1 MQYNS
6 KAKFIYILGKIGS
19 THNTIETVE
28 QMVTFVVGDHHLER
42 YSLRRAFAPNECTCW
57 VSDGSICTWYAIKTA
72 DTLSFNLCLPGT
84 RWTHTWAHWFR
95 NLKGE
100 KIIISKNRC
109 SCGFHRLHL
118 MPHTIITWLH
128 ENRISI
134 TITVFPVLQTICS
147 SWILSSYAWWEA
159 EVKFPTV
166 TCWTFPSLICQFIMS
181 YDAGGSPFWS
191 KNTVS
196 PNMSVKLTSCR
207 RWLTLKQKRLYYK

>member
-100 KIIISKNRC
+100 KIISKNRC
-109 SCGFHRLHL
+109 SCGFHCLHL
-118 MPHTIITWLH
+118 MPHTIITWRMKIESVSQSPSFLFSRQFALPGFWVH
-128 ENRISI
+128 MHCEKQRQS
-134 TITVFPVLQTICS
+134 FP
-147 SWILSSYAWWEA
+147 LSRVE
-159 EVKFPTV
+159 
-166 TCWTFPSLICQFIMS
+166 PSLPS
-181 YDAGGSPFWS
+181 SAS
-191 KNTVS
+191 
-196 PNMSVKLTSCR
+196 L
-207 RWLTLKQKRLYYK
+207 